1 MKFCVTSSWRS
12 TTDSKNI
19 VKLLAIS
26 QTIHTVCCEDGYFP
40 KGKFKLFDSLF
51 HSVYLV
57 CPKTLFCIADL
68 FTVRYLWI
76 LCNEDKCCVVT
87 HRAADIR
94 VAWLIYARTHCVP
107 IAILNQNKRTRLL
120 YSFEPK
126 LCRMVE
132 HYIPKNPM
140 VFLFRF

>member
-12 TTDSKNI
+12 TNDSKNI

-26 QTIHTVCCEDGYFP
+26 QTIHTVCCEGGYFP
-40 KGKFKLFDSLF
+40 KGKFKLFNSLF

-94 VAWLIYARTHCVP
+94 VAWLIYAHTHCVP
-107 IAILNQNKRTRLL
+107 IATLNQNKRTRLL
-120 YSFEPK
+120 YLGDAQIK
-126 LCRMVE
+126 VKYL
-132 HYIPKNPM
+132 HW
-140 VFLFRF
+140 